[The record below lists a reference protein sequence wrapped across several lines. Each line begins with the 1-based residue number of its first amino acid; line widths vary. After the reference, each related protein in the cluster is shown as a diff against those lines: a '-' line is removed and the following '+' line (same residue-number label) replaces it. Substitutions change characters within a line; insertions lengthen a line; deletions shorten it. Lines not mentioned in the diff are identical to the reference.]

1 MGEGRVWCK
10 CAYFLYYTSKSDVWT
25 GYGRELYMSKKEN
38 PEVKQ
43 CSQEKRSIL
52 GMC

>member
-1 MGEGRVWCK
+1 MCITS
-10 CAYFLYYTSKSDVWT
+10 YIMTSKSDVWT

-43 CSQEKRSIL
+43 VHRRN
-52 GMC
+52 GVY